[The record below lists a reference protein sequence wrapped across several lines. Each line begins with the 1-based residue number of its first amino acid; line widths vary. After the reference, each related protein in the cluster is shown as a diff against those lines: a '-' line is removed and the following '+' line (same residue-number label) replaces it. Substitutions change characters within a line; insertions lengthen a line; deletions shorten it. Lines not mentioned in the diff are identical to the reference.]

1 MKATTLVNE
10 YAERRIITAIMQD
23 EKALQLCAEARL
35 SQKEFGVKLYRRV
48 YKMIV
53 QLNNEEHKINIA
65 NVIDGLVM
73 EGGLTSNDQTMLET
87 ISSRKYDMEHLQD
100 DIDLVRE
107 KGTARALVAISQ
119 RIEKRITEGVDP
131 YELLPM
137 VESKLTEI
145 SFRGI
150 KKHDTVEDIGLRIFD
165 KLARG
170 ITNAIPTGFN
180 KLDELLAG
188 GFRPGELV
196 IVAAAA
202 KVGKSAFCCQIL
214 KIIAEKQSV
223 SVGIISMEMNKE
235 EIVNR
240 WLSAESGIPLKQIRN
255 MKVDVND
262 KELGKAFTKLS
273 ELNII
278 IDDERYLS
286 LEMLVTKLKHMAS
299 QGIKIIAVDYLQ
311 LMDGPVEYKKQSRTL
326 ELGAI
331 TRAMKIYA
339 GVLNITI
346 ILVSQLSRG
355 KDKYG
360 NPLRPQLSRLR
371 DSGAIE
377 QDGEVIIFLHPRSK
391 GEPGKIGGSGNMEC
405 IVEQRNGDAGMFWLE
420 YTGHLTRYKEV

>member
-1 MKATTLVNE
+1 MKVTTLVNE

-23 EKALQLCAEARL
+23 GKALQLCAEARL

-53 QLNNEEHKINIA
+53 QLNNEERKINIA
-65 NVIDGLVM
+65 NVIDGLVR
-73 EGGLTSNDQTMLET
+73 EDGLSSNNQAMLET
-87 ISSRKYDMEHLQD
+87 ISNRKYDMEHLQD

-107 KGTARALVAISQ
+107 KGTARALVVISQ
-119 RIEKRITEGVDP
+119 QIEKRIIEGADP
-131 YELLPM
+131 YELLPII
-137 VESKLTEI
+137 EKKLTEI
-145 SFRGI
+145 SFRGLDKQDSI
-150 KKHDTVEDIGLRIFD
+150 KDIGLRIYD
-165 KLARG
+165 KLAKG

-180 KLDELLAG
+180 KLDDLLAG
-188 GFRPGELV
+188 GFRPRELV
-196 IVAAAA
+196 ILAAAA

-214 KIIAEKQSV
+214 KTIAEKQKIPI
-223 SVGIISMEMNKE
+223 GIISMEMDKE

-240 WLSAESGIPLKQIRN
+240 WLSAESGIPLKQIRK
-255 MKVDVND
+255 MEIDVND
-262 KELGKAFTKLS
+262 KDLGQAFTKLS
-273 ELNII
+273 ELNIN

-286 LEMLVTKLKHMAS
+286 LDMLITKLKRMVL

-311 LMDGPVEYKKQSRTL
+311 LMDGPAEYKKQSRTL

-360 NPLRPQLSRLR
+360 DPLRPQLSRMR

-377 QDGEVIIFLHPRSK
+377 QDGEVIIFLHPRPK
-391 GEPGKIGGSGNMEC
+391 GESGRISMGNMEC
-405 IVEQRNGDAGMFWLE
+405 IVEQRNGDAGSFWLE
-420 YTGHLTRYKEV
+420 YTGHLTRYKEI

>member
-73 EGGLTSNDQTMLET
+73 EGGLTSNDQAMLET
-87 ISSRKYDMEHLQD
+87 ISSRTYDMKHLQD

-119 RIEKRITEGVDP
+119 RIEKRITEGADP

-137 VESKLTEI
+137 VERKLTEI
-145 SFRGI
+145 GFRGI
-150 KKHDTVEDIGLRIFD
+150 KKHDTVKDIGLRIYD

-170 ITNAIPTGFN
+170 IIDFIPTGF
-180 KLDELLAG
+180 KQLDNLIAG
-188 GFRPGELV
+188 GFRRGEL
-196 IVAAAA
+196 IIIAAGP
-202 KVGKSAFCCQIL
+202 KVGKSALCCQIL
-214 KIIAEKQSV
+214 KMIAERQKIPI
-223 SVGIISMEMNKE
+223 GIISMEMDRE
-235 EIVNR
+235 EIVKR
-240 WLSAESGIPLKQIRN
+240 WLSAESGIPLKQIRS
-255 MKVDVND
+255 MEIDVND
-262 KELGKAFTKLS
+262 KDLGQAFSKLS

-278 IDDERYLS
+278 IDDERHLS
-286 LEMLVTKLKHMAS
+286 LDMLITKLKNLAS
-299 QGIKIIAVDYLQ
+299 QGVEIVAIDYLQ
-311 LMDGPVEYKKQSRTL
+311 LMEGPAEYKKQSRTL
-326 ELGAI
+326 EIAAI

-339 GVLNITI
+339 GVLNMVI
-346 ILVSQLSRG
+346 ILISQLSRG

-377 QDGEVIIFLHPRSK
+377 QDGEVIIFLHPKPK
-391 GEPGKIGGSGNMEC
+391 GESGRIGGSGNMEC